1 MYKRVSIL
9 TRAGAFPVKDSIWIS
24 KSDFCGHEGELVIE
38 PAILVDL
45 VLRILI
51 AIVLGA
57 LIGLERQW
65 RLRTAGIRTNA
76 LVAVGSAL
84 FVIVGAVGLGESSG
98 ADPTRV
104 AAQVVSGIGFLGAGV
119 ILRDGFNI
127 RGLTTAATLWCAA
140 AVGSLAGA
148 GMEVVALVGC
158 AAIVATN
165 TLLRPLSRLVN
176 RRAGHR
182 NEEEPSDDGDVPNDY
197 VLEVVT
203 TEKNEPRVR
212 ALVLHAVDRPEF
224 TLRSLRI
231 RQGKTSR
238 MRVLAGVSAQHA
250 ADITGLESAVQRL
263 SLDPKVI
270 SSRWWSSEAED

>member
-1 MYKRVSIL
+1 MGPPEWRGLFAPKGQLVID
-9 TRAGAFPVKDSIWIS
+9 P
-24 KSDFCGHEGELVIE
+24 GEL
-38 PAILVDL
+38 LDL
-45 VLRILI
+45 TIRIFI
-51 AIVLGA
+51 AIALGA

-84 FVIVGAVGLGESSG
+84 FVIVGAVGLGETAG

-148 GMEVVALVGC
+148 GMEVMAFVGC

-176 RRAGHR
+176 RRTGHADE
-182 NEEEPSDDGDVPNDY
+182 NLAEAEGDVPTDY

-203 TEKNEPRVR
+203 TEKSEPRVR

-231 RQGKTSR
+231 RPGKTSQI
-238 MRVLAGVSAQHA
+238 RVLAGVSAQHSG
-250 ADITGLESAVQRL
+250 DTGGLESAVQRL
-263 SLDPKVI
+263 SIDPKVI
-270 SSRWWSSEAED
+270 SSRWWSAEAED

>member
-1 MYKRVSIL
+1 LIDPGL
-9 TRAGAFPVKDSIWIS
+9 LF
-24 KSDFCGHEGELVIE
+24 
-38 PAILVDL
+38 DL
-45 VLRILI
+45 SLRILI

-84 FVIVGAVGLGESSG
+84 FVIMGAVGFGESSS

-148 GMEVVALVGC
+148 GMEEIALIGC

-176 RRAGHR
+176 RRTGHGG
-182 NEEEPSDDGDVPNDY
+182 ETAEPADEGDVPTDY

-203 TEKNEPRVR
+203 TEKSEPRVR

-224 TLRSLRI
+224 TLRSLQI
-231 RQGKTSR
+231 RPAKTSR
-238 MRVLAGVSAQHA
+238 MRVLAGISAQHA
-250 ADITGLESAVQRL
+250 ADTSGLESAVQRL

-270 SSRWWSSEAED
+270 SSRWWSSETED

>member
-1 MYKRVSIL
+1 MVDGVVLLDLIVR
-9 TRAGAFPVKDSIWIS
+9 
-24 KSDFCGHEGELVIE
+24 
-38 PAILVDL
+38 ILV
-45 VLRILI
+45 

-57 LIGLERQW
+57 VIGLERQW

-84 FVIVGAVGLGESSG
+84 FVIVGAVGLGEHAS

-140 AVGSLAGA
+140 AVGSLSGA
-148 GMEVVALVGC
+148 GMEVMAAIGC

-165 TLLRPLSRLVN
+165 TLLRPVSRLVN
-176 RRAGHR
+176 RRTGH
-182 NEEEPSDDGDVPNDY
+182 SDDALSATDDVPTDY
-197 VLEVVT
+197 VLEVLT
-203 TEKNEPRVR
+203 TEKSEPRVR

-224 TLRSLRI
+224 TLHSLRI
-231 RQGKTSR
+231 RPEKASR
-238 MRVLAGVSAQHA
+238 MLVVAGVSTQHA
-250 ADITGLESAVQRL
+250 EDTGGLESAVQRL

-270 SSRWWSSEAED
+270 SSRWWATEAED